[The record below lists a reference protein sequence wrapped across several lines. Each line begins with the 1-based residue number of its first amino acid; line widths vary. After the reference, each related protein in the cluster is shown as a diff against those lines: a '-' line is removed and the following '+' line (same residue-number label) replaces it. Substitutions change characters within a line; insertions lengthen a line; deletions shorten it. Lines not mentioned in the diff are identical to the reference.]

1 MIGTLAH
8 EFRALELK
16 GYWRFMFDTLNTKF
30 EKIVQSI
37 RGKAVI
43 SETDL
48 EVTLREIRIAL
59 LEADVSLVVVKE
71 FINSIKSN
79 ILGKEILKSVKP
91 DQMIIKLVQD
101 ELVKILGSEN
111 KSLNLSS
118 SQLTKILFCGLQ
130 GSGKTTSIAKL
141 SYLLKKSSKKKIL
154 LASADIYRPAAQEQ
168 LKVLAEETGS
178 DFYNH
183 NLTSASKI
191 VDDSIDYAQK
201 NLFDILI
208 LDTAG
213 RQVVDKKLMSELIEI
228 ENKFKPDETLLV
240 ADALTGQDAAN
251 VAKSFS
257 DAINITGSILTRID
271 GDSRGGAALSI
282 KSITNSPIK
291 FIGLGEKVENFEP
304 FHPERIAQR
313 ILGMGDIVSLVE
325 KAAENIDKEEM
336 EDMAKKIAKGKFD
349 LEDFANQLKQMGKMG
364 GVSGLLSMM
373 PGVSKAQKLMAE
385 NKISNS
391 MIDKQIAIISSMTK
405 KERADPDIIKASR
418 KIRISKGSGTKVQ
431 DVNRLLKQFL
441 QSQKMMKRMKSMGK
455 GGIPSDLM
463 QKLQGNLPPNIN

>member
-1 MIGTLAH
+1 
-8 EFRALELK
+8 
-16 GYWRFMFDTLNTKF
+16 MFDILNTKF

-79 ILGKEILKSVKP
+79 ILGKETLKSVKP

-178 DFYNH
+178 DFFNH
-183 NLTSASKI
+183 NLSSASKI

-463 QKLQGNLPPNIN
+463 QKLQGNFPPNIN

>member
-1 MIGTLAH
+1 
-8 EFRALELK
+8 
-16 GYWRFMFDTLNTKF
+16 MFDTLNTKF

-79 ILGKEILKSVKP
+79 ILGKETLKSVKP

-178 DFYNH
+178 DFFNH
-183 NLTSASKI
+183 NLSSASKI
-191 VDDSIDYAQK
+191 VDDSIEYAQK

-336 EDMAKKIAKGKFD
+336 EDMAKRIAKGKFD

>member
-1 MIGTLAH
+1 
-8 EFRALELK
+8 
-16 GYWRFMFDTLNTKF
+16 MFDTLNTKF

-178 DFYNH
+178 DFFNH
-183 NLTSASKI
+183 NLSSASKI

-325 KAAENIDKEEM
+325 KASENIDKEEM

>member
-1 MIGTLAH
+1 
-8 EFRALELK
+8 
-16 GYWRFMFDTLNTKF
+16 MFDTLNTKF

-178 DFYNH
+178 DFFNH
-183 NLTSASKI
+183 NLSSASKI
-191 VDDSIDYAQK
+191 VDESIDYAQK

-271 GDSRGGAALSI
+271 GDNRGGAALSI

-325 KAAENIDKEEM
+325 KASENIDKEEM

>member
-1 MIGTLAH
+1 
-8 EFRALELK
+8 
-16 GYWRFMFDTLNTKF
+16 MFDTLNTKF

-37 RGKAVI
+37 KGKAVI
-43 SETDL
+43 TETDL
-48 EVTLREIRIAL
+48 ESSLREIRIAL

-71 FINSIKSN
+71 FIGSVKESI
-79 ILGKEILKSVKP
+79 IGKEILKSIQP

-101 ELVKILGSEN
+101 ALINILGSEN
-111 KSLNLSS
+111 KQLNFSS
-118 SQLTKILFCGLQ
+118 TQLTKILFCGLQ

-141 SYLLKKSSKKKIL
+141 SNYLKKTSKKKVL
-154 LASADIYRPAAQEQ
+154 LSSADVYRAAAQEQ
-168 LKVLAEETGS
+168 LLVLAEES
-178 DFYNH
+178 NSEFYNH
-183 NLTSASKI
+183 NLTSPIQI
-191 VDDSIDYAQK
+191 VKETLEYAKK
-201 NLFDILI
+201 NLFDVVI

-213 RQVVDKKLMSELIEI
+213 RQVVDQKLMNELKEI
-228 ENKFKPDETLLV
+228 EEHFNPDETLLV

-251 VAKSFS
+251 IAKSFS
-257 DAINITGSILTRID
+257 ESVKITGSILTRVD

-282 KSITNSPIK
+282 KTITNSPIK
-291 FIGLGEKVENFEP
+291 FIGVGEKIENFEP

-336 EDMAKKIAKGKFD
+336 EDMAKKFAKGRFD
-349 LEDFANQLKQMGKMG
+349 LEDFSNQLKQMGKMG
-364 GVSGLLSMM
+364 GVTGLLSML

-385 NKISNS
+385 NKVSDT
-391 MIDKQIAIISSMTK
+391 MINKQIAIISSMTK

-441 QSQKMMKRMKSMGK
+441 QSQKMMKRMKSIGK

-463 QKLQGNLPPNIN
+463 QKLQGNLPPNLN

>member
-71 FINSIKSN
+71 FINSIESN

-178 DFYNH
+178 DFFNH
-183 NLTSASKI
+183 NLSSASKI

>member
-1 MIGTLAH
+1 
-8 EFRALELK
+8 
-16 GYWRFMFDTLNTKF
+16 MFDTLNTKF

-178 DFYNH
+178 DFFNH

-213 RQVVDKKLMSELIEI
+213 RQVIDKKLMGELIEI

>member
-178 DFYNH
+178 DFFNH
-183 NLTSASKI
+183 NLSSASKI

-391 MIDKQIAIISSMTK
+391 MIDKQVAIISSMTK

>member
-48 EVTLREIRIAL
+48 EITLREIRIGL

-178 DFYNH
+178 VFFNH
-183 NLTSASKI
+183 NLSSASKI

>member
-48 EVTLREIRIAL
+48 EITLREIRIAL

-178 DFYNH
+178 DFFSH
-183 NLTSASKI
+183 NLSSVSNI
-191 VDDSIDYAQK
+191 VDNSIDYAQK

-228 ENKFKPDETLLV
+228 ENRFKPDETLLV

-325 KAAENIDKEEM
+325 KASENIDKEEM

>member
-1 MIGTLAH
+1 
-8 EFRALELK
+8 
-16 GYWRFMFDTLNTKF
+16 MFDTLNTKF

-43 SETDL
+43 SESDL
-48 EVTLREIRIAL
+48 DITLREIRIAL
-59 LEADVSLVVVKE
+59 LEADVSLIVVKN
-71 FINSIKSN
+71 FINSVKSN
-79 ILGKEILKSVKP
+79 ILGKEVLKSVKP

-101 ELVKILGSEN
+101 ELVNILGSEN
-111 KSLNLSS
+111 KSITFSS

-141 SYLLKKSSKKKIL
+141 SSFLNKSSKKKIL
-154 LASADIYRPAAQEQ
+154 LSSADIYRPAAQEQ
-168 LKVLAEETGS
+168 LKILAKESNSDFFNHSLSSVINIVEET
-178 DFYNH
+178 
-183 NLTSASKI
+183 
-191 VDDSIDYAQK
+191 IDYAQK
-201 NLFDILI
+201 NLFDVVI

-213 RQVVDKKLMSELIEI
+213 RQVVDEELMNELKEI
-228 ENKFKPDETLLV
+228 ENNFKPDETLLV
-240 ADALTGQDAAN
+240 ADALTGQDAAS
-251 VAKSFS
+251 VAKNFCE
-257 DAINITGSILTRID
+257 AVNITGSILTRID

-291 FIGLGEKVENFEP
+291 FIGLGEKIDNFEA

-336 EDMAKKIAKGKFD
+336 EDMAKKFAKGKFD

-364 GVSGLLSMM
+364 GVSGLLSML
-373 PGVSKAQKLMAE
+373 PGVSKTQKLMAE
-385 NKISNS
+385 NKISESIIN
-391 MIDKQIAIISSMTK
+391 KQIAIISSMTK
-405 KERADPDIIKASR
+405 KERADPDIVKASR

-463 QKLQGNLPPNIN
+463 QKLQGNIPPNIN

>member
-1 MIGTLAH
+1 
-8 EFRALELK
+8 
-16 GYWRFMFDTLNTKF
+16 MFDTLNTKF

-48 EVTLREIRIAL
+48 EITLREIRIAL

-178 DFYNH
+178 DFFSH
-183 NLTSASKI
+183 NLSSVSNI

-257 DAINITGSILTRID
+257 DAISITGSILTRID

>member
-1 MIGTLAH
+1 
-8 EFRALELK
+8 
-16 GYWRFMFDTLNTKF
+16 MFDTLNTKF

-37 RGKAVI
+37 RGKAII

-178 DFYNH
+178 DFFNH